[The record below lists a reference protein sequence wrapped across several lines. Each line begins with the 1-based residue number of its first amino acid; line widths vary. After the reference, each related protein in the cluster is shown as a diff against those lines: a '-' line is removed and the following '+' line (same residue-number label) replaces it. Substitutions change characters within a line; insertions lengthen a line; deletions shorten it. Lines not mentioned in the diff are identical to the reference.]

1 MPEPQQILPRS
12 TPIIDVVFASTKPQY
27 ACWGSFCV
35 KPAAR
40 TGSLPHL
47 VPGCS
52 SSHLRLPRLNR
63 RSYRTSVY
71 PPQPVSLVNRHDRH
85 EQPSFN

>member
-35 KPAAR
+35 KPAASR
-40 TGSLPHL
+40 FPFSATSPEVTNLFHDINAASAGSAA
-47 VPGCS
+47 C
-52 SSHLRLPRLNR
+52 R
-63 RSYRTSVY
+63 RA
-71 PPQPVSLVNRHDRH
+71 
-85 EQPSFN
+85 